1 MGMPIDFAAEGL
13 LDEAGDERS
22 REARLELLRTLEA
35 EGFGLE
41 ELRRAARDGRLT
53 MLPVERVLAAEGARY
68 TQRELAEETGLDLD
82 FMDEARRAVGAP
94 AVDPDE
100 PVLTE
105 EDRELALNGAAL
117 LQSGLDRERFMEL
130 ICVMSNAMAGVA
142 ASFASIWGEALM
154 RAGDTER
161 DLGLRYAES
170 LRSLGPLAAPTL
182 QHMLNLRLREVIRQV
197 VVSQAEL
204 QSGLP
209 GAHPVTV
216 AFVDI
221 VGFTELGEGIPPEE
235 LGSVVRDFERA
246 VEDAVRAPVRLVKT
260 IGDAAM
266 LVAPDPGPVVE
277 VVVDLVEAS
286 RASEN
291 RPLLRGGIASGEAL
305 LRAGDWYGR
314 PVNLAARLTEFARR
328 GSVVASAEVHDAAAD
343 GHSWSFAGR
352 RRLKGVSDEI
362 EVYRV
367 RRPAATG
374 SSRSTPRRASADR
387 PRT

>member
-1 MGMPIDFAAEGL
+1 MPIDFAAEGL
-13 LDEAGDERS
+13 IDEAGDERS

-53 MLPVERVLAAEGARY
+53 MLPVERVLAAEGPRY

-82 FMDEARRAVGAP
+82 FMNEARRAVGAA

-105 EDRELALNGAAL
+105 EDRELALAGAAL
-117 LQSGLDRERFMEL
+117 LRSGLDRERFLEL
-130 ICVMSNAMAGVA
+130 ICVMSN
-142 ASFASIWGEALM
+142 
-154 RAGDTER
+154 
-161 DLGLRYAES
+161 
-170 LRSLGPLAAPTL
+170 
-182 QHMLNLRLREVIRQV
+182 
-197 VVSQAEL
+197 
-204 QSGLP
+204 
-209 GAHPVTV
+209 
-216 AFVDI
+216 
-221 VGFTELGEGIPPEE
+221 
-235 LGSVVRDFERA
+235 
-246 VEDAVRAPVRLVKT
+246 
-260 IGDAAM
+260 
-266 LVAPDPGPVVE
+266 
-277 VVVDLVEAS
+277 
-286 RASEN
+286 
-291 RPLLRGGIASGEAL
+291 L

-328 GSVVASAEVHDAAAD
+328 GSVVASADVHDAAAD

-374 SSRSTPRRASADR
+374 SSRNTPRRASAGR